1 MAGENEHTNQG
12 PQGGERRIIESEFV
26 NGWQT
31 VHQGHEKSNQD
42 LKKMTFQMY
51 VM

>member
-1 MAGENEHTNQG
+1 M
-12 PQGGERRIIESEFV
+12 IETEFV

-31 VHQGHEKSNQD
+31 VHQGLEKSTQD

-51 VM
+51 AMRTESNSID